1 MQFPREYSMNTKAVM
16 VRIGELWL
24 KSEPVKKQFMKT
36 LIRNIKAALDG
47 ASLEYT
53 IEEFRG
59 RILIYGEAEKIA
71 SVVSRIFGVVD
82 VSVCLVCGNTKEE
95 IAAAALS
102 LARGKLHAGMTF
114 AVRGKRQFVKGF
126 TSQQLAAYVAD
137 EIWKEIPDF
146 AVDLDNP
153 EYEIF
158 VEARDFGGL
167 VYDERLPGT
176 GGLPLG
182 TAGRASVLLSSG
194 IDSPVA
200 AWLMMRRGV
209 SMVGV
214 FADAG
219 CWAGPATKDLAKDN
233 ARILSTW
240 CPGRA
245 FPLWIVS
252 VEPFLN
258 AMAETCDRHYTCL
271 FCKRFMMRVADA
283 IGKANR
289 LEGIVS
295 GENLGQVASQTL
307 QNMGVITAA
316 VSTPVLRPLLTYDK
330 EETVALAR
338 MIGTYHESPG
348 DTSCRAVPVKP
359 ATRSPLDYIEAE
371 EAKLPMDELVQEV
384 VNSAE
389 LWVAKDGEIYQKE
402 RREIVAD

>member
-1 MQFPREYSMNTKAVM
+1 MNTKAVM

-36 LIRNIKAALDG
+36 LIRNIKAALDDV
-47 ASLEYT
+47 SSEYT

-59 RILIYGEAEKIA
+59 RILIYGDAKKIA
-71 SVVSRIFGVVD
+71 SVVRRVFGVVD
-82 VSVCLVCGNTKEE
+82 VSICSVCGNTKEE
-95 IAAAALS
+95 IASAAIS
-102 LARGKLHAGMTF
+102 LAREKLHSGMRF
-114 AVRGKRQFVKGF
+114 AVRGKRQFVKGL

-146 AVDLDNP
+146 VVDLDNP

-167 VYDERLPGT
+167 VYDERLHGT

-200 AWLMMRRGV
+200 TWLMMRRGV
-209 SMVGV
+209 RMVGIFV
-214 FADAG
+214 DAG
-219 CWAGPATKDLAKDN
+219 CWAGPATKDLAVDN

-245 FPLWIVS
+245 FPLWVVS
-252 VEPFLN
+252 IESFLN
-258 AMAETCDRHYTCL
+258 AMVNKCDRHYTCL
-271 FCKRFMMRVADA
+271 FCKRFMMRVANA

-316 VSTPVLRPLLTYDK
+316 VSTPVFRPLLTYDK
-330 EETVALAR
+330 EEIIALAR
-338 MIGTYHESPG
+338 IIGTYHESSG

-359 ATRSPLDYIEAE
+359 ATCSLLKYIESE
-371 EAKLPMDELVQEV
+371 EEKVPEMNELVQEV
-384 VNSAE
+384 VSKAE
-389 LWVAKDGEIYQKE
+389 LWVAKNGEINQKKH
-402 RREIVAD
+402 REIIAD